1 MDGTQFQSV
10 PLPKGPLTAT
20 ALISTEGF
28 NSASRQAN
36 AVQKLKLL
44 ECMRMWQGFMA
55 GEVDPFLM
63 REAFRPSRDFAFDKL
78 HTLAPSIFHEAMTRS
93 DFTNLTTYVLD
104 RMMLDNYA
112 AFPFVYSQIAKVHR
126 KVRDFRSVERWVTDG
141 GEKTWEVVGELEG
154 FNRDKISSSK
164 YNYTVAKYEGGDQI
178 SWEAVI
184 NDDMDMFASIPQRLS
199 LGGGRTVEVFFTK
212 LVADVNGPHASFYT
226 SGNGNIIDTRKY
238 NVGSGAVNPVLNYDN
253 LAGSLAQF
261 MNLMIGTRPVNAVSG
276 GVKVMVGDGMLY
288 QQLLNIVNTQFIAS
302 TLAGGSKASSA
313 VMYDTQV
320 QVKNWLAG
328 RITPIYNP
336 ELRNVV
342 TASSGAVAAKSWW
355 IFADVVEGGRPA
367 VEIGHLQGYDSPQLF
382 RKVSNTVRVSGGGSV
397 DEMGDFE
404 TMSTE
409 LKGLV
414 VVGGTRMDPKMTLA
428 SNGSGS

>member
-1 MDGTQFQSV
+1 METQFKSIK
-10 PLPKGPLTAT
+10 LPDGPLTAT
-20 ALISTEGF
+20 SLISTEGF
-28 NSASRQAN
+28 NHASRELN
-36 AVQKLKLL
+36 ARKRMKLV

-63 REAFRPSRDFAFDKL
+63 KEAFAPSRDFAFEKL
-78 HTLAPSIFHEAMTRS
+78 RTLAPNIFSEAMTRS

-104 RMMLDNYA
+104 RMMMDNYA

-126 KVRDFRSVERWVTDG
+126 KVRDFRQVDRWVTDG
-141 GEKTWEVVGELEG
+141 GERTWEVVGELEG
-154 FNRDKISSSK
+154 FNRKKVATSK

-184 NDDMDMFASIPQRLS
+184 NDDMDMFADIPKRLA
-199 LGGGRTVEVFFTK
+199 LGGGRTIEMFFTN
-212 LVADVNGPHASFYT
+212 LIADANGPHASFYT
-226 SGNGNIIDTRKY
+226 SGNSNIISTAKY
-238 NVGSGAVNPVLNYDN
+238 HPNGTVNPVLDYNN
-253 LAGSLAQF
+253 LAGALAQF
-261 MNLMIGTRPVNAVSG
+261 MNLRTSDNRPINAVTG
-276 GVKVMVGDGMLY
+276 GVNVMVGDGYLFQVLM
-288 QQLLNIVNTQFIAS
+288 NIINTQFIAS
-302 TLAGGSKASSA
+302 TVAGGSKATSA

-328 RITPIYNP
+328 RINPIFNP

-355 IFADVVEGGRPA
+355 IFADVQGSQRPA
-367 VEIGHLQGYDSPQLF
+367 VEIGHLAGFDTPQLF
-382 RKVSNTVRVSGGGSV
+382 RKMANTARISGGGV
-397 DEMGDFE
+397 EEMGDYE